1 MRFKFLYKMTQTQH
15 LQSVILMI
23 AKDID
28 SLCKEYNIKYYL
40 LGGSALGAIRHQGF
54 IPWDDDLD
62 IAMLPG
68 DYSCFLE
75 VARKKLDPKKYYI
88 QEGRKDW
95 PEDFS
100 KIKLRGTC
108 IEEFGDFKLE
118 NGENGI
124 YVDVF
129 RIDHTART
137 KLGKISQYFCGK
149 LWISYAMLQKG
160 YKPQGLIKKTIMLA
174 ASLLKFSFL
183 EKFIY
188 HQYIKYN
195 NRPTECYS
203 EIFGRAR
210 FHNAFTPKALYGTP
224 RLTKFEDTEFPVQ
237 EKCEEY
243 LTRIFGDY
251 MRLPPENQ
259 RNGLHITYIDF
270 GQY

>member
-1 MRFKFLYKMTQTQH
+1 MTQTEH

-28 SLCKEYNIKYYL
+28 SLCKAHNINYYL
-40 LGGSALGAIRHQGF
+40 LGGSALGAIRHKGF

-62 IAMLPG
+62 IAMLPE
-68 DYSCFLE
+68 DYTRFLE
-75 VARKKLDPKKYYI
+75 TARKELDPEKYYV

-100 KIKLRGTC
+100 KIKLRGTY
-108 IEEFGDFKLE
+108 IEEAGGFRLE

-137 KLGKISQYFCGK
+137 KLGKISQYICGK
-149 LWISYAMLQKG
+149 LWISYAMLKKG
-160 YKPQGLIKKTIMLA
+160 YRPKELTKRLVMLA
-174 ASLLKFSFL
+174 ASLLRFSPF
-183 EKFIY
+183 ERFIY

-195 NRPTECYS
+195 NRTTDCYS

-251 MRLPPENQ
+251 MQLPPESQ
-259 RNGLHITYIDF
+259 RKGLHILNIDF
-270 GQY
+270 GNY